1 VFANLALEPGMNKT
15 LLAGP
20 VLAAVLGAT
29 SAEAQSS
36 ISCMYMLLR
45 VYKAEL
51 DYCRVPLPA
60 QREARYQ
67 RMKAGMEA
75 FIRKHGKNDPEALIK
90 GVDNNIRRALAGLK
104 SCQSE
109 DFRLAQQAMD
119 QLTEPENEKMVADTL
134 KIPRDP
140 QLGTCG

>member
-1 VFANLALEPGMNKT
+1 MKRALIAGFVAA
-15 LLAGP
+15 LLG
-20 VLAAVLGAT
+20 VTG
-29 SAEAQSS
+29 AEAQSS

-51 DYCRVPLPA
+51 DYCRVPLPP

-67 RMKAGMEA
+67 RMKAGMEQ
-75 FIRKHGKNDPEALIK
+75 FIRANAKNDPEAMIK
-90 GVDNNIRRALAGLK
+90 GIDNNIRRAIAGLK

-119 QLTEPENEKMVADTL
+119 QLTEPENEQMVSSTL

-140 QLGTCG
+140 QQGTCG

>member
-1 VFANLALEPGMNKT
+1 MKKT
-15 LLAGP
+15 LIAGVALAS
-20 VLAAVLGAT
+20 LLGAT
-29 SAEAQSS
+29 AAEAQSS

-45 VYKAEL
+45 VYRAEL
-51 DYCRVPLPA
+51 QYCRVPLPA

-67 RMKAGMEA
+67 RMRAGLEQ
-75 FIRKHGKNDPEALIK
+75 FIRANGKNDPEALIK
-90 GVDNNIRRALAGLK
+90 GVDSNVQRAIAGLK

-119 QLTEPENEKMVADTL
+119 QLTEPENEKMVANTL

-140 QLGTCG
+140 QLGSCG

>member
-1 VFANLALEPGMNKT
+1 MRKALVAGFALAS
-15 LLAGP
+15 LLSAT
-20 VLAAVLGAT
+20 AAQ
-29 SAEAQSS
+29 AQSS

-45 VYKAEL
+45 VYRAEL
-51 DYCRVPLPA
+51 AYCRVPLPP

-67 RMKAGMEA
+67 RMRAGLEQFTRA
-75 FIRKHGKNDPEALIK
+75 NAKNDPEAMIK
-90 GVDNNIRRALAGLK
+90 GIDSNIQRALAGLK
-104 SCQSE
+104 SCQSD

-119 QLTEPENEKMVADTL
+119 QLTEPENETMVAQTL

>member
-1 VFANLALEPGMNKT
+1 MKKAFVAAV
-15 LLAGP
+15 
-20 VLAAVLGAT
+20 VLASLLGAGV
-29 SAEAQSS
+29 AQAQSS

-67 RMKAGMEA
+67 RMRSGMEQ
-75 FIRKHGKNDPEALIK
+75 FIRQHAKNDPEGMIK
-90 GVDNNIRRALAGLK
+90 GIDSNIQRAIAGLK
-104 SCQSE
+104 SCQSD
-109 DFRLAQQAMD
+109 DFRLAQKAMD
-119 QLTEPENEKMVADTL
+119 QLTEPENETMVTNTL

-140 QLGTCG
+140 QQGTCG

>member
-1 VFANLALEPGMNKT
+1 VFANLALEPGMKKT

-20 VLAAVLGAT
+20 ILAAVLGAT
-29 SAEAQSS
+29 GAEAQSS

-109 DFRLAQQAMD
+109 DFRLAQKAMD

>member
-1 VFANLALEPGMNKT
+1 MKKALIAGLALAS
-15 LLAGP
+15 LLSAT
-20 VLAAVLGAT
+20 AAQ
-29 SAEAQSS
+29 AQSS

-45 VYKAEL
+45 VYRAEL
-51 DYCRVPLPA
+51 EYCRVPLPA

-67 RMKAGMEA
+67 RMRAGLEQ
-75 FIRKHGKNDPEALIK
+75 FIRTNGKNDPEALIK
-90 GVDNNIRRALAGLK
+90 EIDSNVQRALSGLK

-119 QLTEPENEKMVADTL
+119 QLTEPENERMVANTL

-140 QLGTCG
+140 QQGSCG

>member
-1 VFANLALEPGMNKT
+1 MNK
-15 LLAGP
+15 AFVAAV
-20 VLAAVLGAT
+20 VLASLLGAGV
-29 SAEAQSS
+29 AQAQSS

-67 RMKAGMEA
+67 RMRSGMEQ
-75 FIRKHGKNDPEALIK
+75 FIRQHAKNDPEAMIK
-90 GVDNNIRRALAGLK
+90 GIDTNIQRAIAGLK
-104 SCQSE
+104 SCQSD
-109 DFRLAQQAMD
+109 DFRLAQKAMD
-119 QLTEPENEKMVADTL
+119 QLTEPENETMVTNTL

-140 QLGTCG
+140 QQGTCG

>member
-1 VFANLALEPGMNKT
+1 MKKALIAGVVLT
-15 LLAGP
+15 SLLS
-20 VLAAVLGAT
+20 AT
-29 SAEAQSS
+29 AQAQSS

-45 VYKAEL
+45 VYRAEL
-51 DYCRVPLPA
+51 AYCRVPLPP

-67 RMKAGMEA
+67 RMRAGMEA
-75 FIRKHGKNDPEALIK
+75 FIRANAKNDPEAMIK
-90 GVDNNIRRALAGLK
+90 GIDNNIQRAIAGLK
-104 SCQSE
+104 SCQSD

-119 QLTEPENEKMVADTL
+119 QLTEPENETMVTQTL

>member
-1 VFANLALEPGMNKT
+1 MKKAFLI
-15 LLAGP
+15 AGP
-20 VLAAVLGAT
+20 ALAAFLGVTA
-29 SAEAQSS
+29 AEAQSS

-60 QREARYQ
+60 QRESRYQ

-90 GVDNNIRRALAGLK
+90 GVDSNIRRALAGLK
-104 SCQSE
+104 SCQSD

-119 QLTEPENEKMVADTL
+119 QLTEPENEKMVTETL

-140 QLGTCG
+140 QLGSCG

>member
-1 VFANLALEPGMNKT
+1 MKKA

-20 VLAAVLGAT
+20 VLAALLGVTA
-29 SAEAQSS
+29 ADAQSS
-36 ISCMYMLLR
+36 VSCMYMLLR

-60 QREARYQ
+60 QREGRYQ
-67 RMKAGMEA
+67 RMRAGLEK
-75 FIRKHGKNDPEALIK
+75 FIRENGKNDPEGLIK
-90 GVDNNIRRALAGLK
+90 GIDNNIRRALAGLK

-109 DFRLAQQAMD
+109 DFRLAQKAMD
-119 QLTEPENEKMVADTL
+119 QLTEPENEKMVAQTL

-140 QLGTCG
+140 QEGTCG

>member
-1 VFANLALEPGMNKT
+1 MKKAFVAAV
-15 LLAGP
+15 
-20 VLAAVLGAT
+20 VLASLLGAG
-29 SAEAQSS
+29 AAHAQSS

-67 RMKAGMEA
+67 RMRSGMEQ
-75 FIRKHGKNDPEALIK
+75 FIRQHAKNDPEAMIK
-90 GVDNNIRRALAGLK
+90 GIDTNIQRAIAGLK
-104 SCQSE
+104 SCQSD
-109 DFRLAQQAMD
+109 DFRLAQKAMD
-119 QLTEPENEKMVADTL
+119 QLTEPENERMVTNTL

-140 QLGTCG
+140 QQGTCG

>member
-1 VFANLALEPGMNKT
+1 MKKAFVAAV
-15 LLAGP
+15 
-20 VLAAVLGAT
+20 VLASLLGAGV
-29 SAEAQSS
+29 AQAQSS

-67 RMKAGMEA
+67 RMRSGMEQ
-75 FIRKHGKNDPEALIK
+75 FIRQHAKNDPEAMIK
-90 GVDNNIRRALAGLK
+90 GIDTNIQRAIAGLK
-104 SCQSE
+104 SCQSD
-109 DFRLAQQAMD
+109 DFRLAQKAMD
-119 QLTEPENEKMVADTL
+119 QLTEPENETMVTNTL

-140 QLGTCG
+140 QQGTCG